1 MSWEKEEREKGIT
14 RREWV
19 RVGMAAG
26 AVGAVLGLGG
36 LSIGQLLPP
45 PLKSPGEIR
54 ETIQYTKFPPTD
66 PTADLWWN
74 SRAGTAVRVSDF
86 DADWKGATGV
96 WRGLFSNGQ
105 WVPGTGFPVLIIRIK
120 REDQYFS
127 VPPPEQV
134 PGEIPPGFSLYFDD
148 PDLYPAQGGT
158 RIVVLFDRCVHLCCY
173 PGWHVVSNPPPFR
186 TYDQYTGG
194 ATVPTY
200 DVFGVD
206 PVYCVCHGSQY
217 DPMVLVVNTNDKSG
231 AAYVGAW
238 RVHGPAP
245 RALPVVPVRRLGQTL
260 EGAHWPDGRM
270 ANPAW
275 YVYC

>member
-134 PGEIPPGFSLYFDD
+134 PGEIPPVS
-148 PDLYPAQGGT
+148 ASTSTT
-158 RIVVLFDRCVHLCCY
+158 RTCTRH
-173 PGWHVVSNPPPFR
+173 R
-186 TYDQYTGG
+186 
-194 ATVPTY
+194 A
-200 DVFGVD
+200 
-206 PVYCVCHGSQY
+206 
-217 DPMVLVVNTNDKSG
+217 
-231 AAYVGAW
+231 
-238 RVHGPAP
+238 GPASSCCSIDAFTCAAI
-245 RALPVVPVRRLGQTL
+245 RAGTS
-260 EGAHWPDGRM
+260 
-270 ANPAW
+270 
-275 YVYC
+275 